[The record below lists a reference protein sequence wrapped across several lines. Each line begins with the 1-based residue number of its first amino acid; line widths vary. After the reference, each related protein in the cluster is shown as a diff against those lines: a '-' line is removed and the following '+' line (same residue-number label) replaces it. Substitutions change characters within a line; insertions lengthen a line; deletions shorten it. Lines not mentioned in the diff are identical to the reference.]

1 MQTAQSLTQFRESVI
16 RDMTRLAMK
25 HGAINMA
32 QGFPDFGTNEVVTEA
47 AVRAIRDGINQY
59 TVTWGYP
66 PLRQKLAELYTERLG
81 WQVDPDVHVT
91 VTCGVS
97 EAIMSAVMAVLNPGD
112 EIIILEPAHENFRPA
127 IILANAVP
135 ISVPLDEKSYHI
147 DPERIGAAI
156 TPRTKAILLNTPH
169 NPTGRVFNHE
179 ELEGVIELVL
189 EHDLVLMT
197 DEIYDRILYDGR
209 SHLSPGSLEPL
220 QDRTIT
226 MSGLGKSYAI
236 TGWRLGH
243 VIAPTQLAKAVRPV
257 HDFMTICAATP
268 LQAAAV
274 AALELPPSYYEQMRQ
289 DYELRRAL
297 MMEIL
302 ATAGLAAI
310 PPEGAY
316 YVMADYSQ
324 LEIPQVQLTSMP
336 FAEWMTTEV
345 GVAVVPGESF
355 YSLEGYGRH
364 SIRFAFC
371 KKLETLEM
379 AAERIKAK
387 FG

>member
-1 MQTAQSLTQFRESVI
+1 MQTAQNLTHFRESII

-25 HGAINMA
+25 HKAINMA

-47 AVRAIRDGINQY
+47 AVRAIRDGLNQY

-81 WQVDPDVHVT
+81 WQVNPDEHVT

-97 EAIMSAVMAVLNPGD
+97 EAIMTAVMAVLNPGD

-127 IILANAVP
+127 IILAHGVP
-135 ISVPLDEKSYHI
+135 VSVPLDEQSYQI
-147 DPERIGAAI
+147 DPERIAAAI
-156 TPRTKAILLNTPH
+156 TSKTKAILLNTPH
-169 NPTGRVFNHE
+169 NPTGRVFTQA
-179 ELEGVIELVL
+179 ELEPVIELIL

-209 SHLSPGSLEPL
+209 SHTSPGSLEPL
-220 QDRTIT
+220 QNRTIT

-243 VIAPTQLAKAVRPV
+243 VIAPTRLSKAVRPV
-257 HDFMTICAATP
+257 HDFMTISAATP

-274 AALELPPSYYEQMRQ
+274 AALELPQSYYAQMGL
-289 DYELRRAL
+289 DYEKRRT
-297 MMEIL
+297 MMMAIL
-302 ATAGLAAI
+302 KTADLPAT
-310 PPEGAY
+310 PPQGAY

-324 LEIPQVQLTSMP
+324 LNIPQAQLTSIP
-336 FAEWMTTEV
+336 FAQWMTTEV

-355 YSLEGYGRH
+355 YSLPGYGTH
-364 SIRFAFC
+364 AIRFAFC
-371 KKLETLEM
+371 KKLETLQA
-379 AAERIKAK
+379 AAERMQAK

>member
-1 MQTAQSLTQFRESVI
+1 
-16 RDMTRLAMK
+16 MTRLAMK
-25 HGAINMA
+25 HEAINMA

-47 AVRAIRDGINQY
+47 AVRAIRDGLNQY

-66 PLRQKLAELYTERLG
+66 PLRQKLAELYTQRLG

-127 IILANAVP
+127 IMLANGVP
-135 ISVPLDEKSYHI
+135 VSVPLDEKSYRI
-147 DPERIGAAI
+147 DPDRIAAAI
-156 TPRTKAILLNTPH
+156 TPKTKAILLNTPH
-169 NPTGRVFNHE
+169 NPTGRVFSQA
-179 ELEGVIELVL
+179 ELEPVIELVL
-189 EHDLVLMT
+189 EHDLVVMT
-197 DEIYDRILYDGR
+197 DEIYDQILYDGR
-209 SHLSPGSLEPL
+209 SHLHPGSLEAIR
-220 QDRTIT
+220 DRTIT

-274 AALELPPSYYEQMRQ
+274 AALELPSSYYDQMRQ
-289 DYELRRAL
+289 DYEQRRTL
-297 MMEIL
+297 MMQIL
-302 ATAGLAAI
+302 ATADLPAT

-316 YVMADYSQ
+316 YVMTDYSQ
-324 LEIPQVQLTSMP
+324 LDIPQAQLTSIP
-336 FAEWMTTEV
+336 FAQWMTTEV

-355 YSLEGYGRH
+355 YSLPGYGTH

-371 KKLETLEM
+371 KKLETL
-379 AAERIKAK
+379 AAAAQRMKTK

>member
-1 MQTAQSLTQFRESVI
+1 
-16 RDMTRLAMK
+16 
-25 HGAINMA
+25 MA

-47 AVRAIRDGINQY
+47 AVRAIRDGLNQY

-97 EAIMSAVMAVLNPGD
+97 EAIMTAVMAVLNPGD

-127 IILANAVP
+127 IMLAHGVP
-135 ISVPLDEKSYHI
+135 VAVPLDENSYRI
-147 DPERIGAAI
+147 DPERIAAAI
-156 TPRTKAILLNTPH
+156 TPKTKAILLNTPH
-169 NPTGRVFNHE
+169 NPTGRVFDHT
-179 ELEGVIELVL
+179 ELEAVIELIL
-189 EHDLVLMT
+189 EHDLVLLT

-220 QDRTIT
+220 RERTIT
-226 MSGLGKSYAI
+226 MGGLGKSYAI

-243 VIAPTQLAKAVRPV
+243 VIAPTWLSKAVRPV
-257 HDFMTICAATP
+257 HDFMTISAATP

-274 AALELPPSYYEQMRQ
+274 AALDLPPSYYEQMRQ
-289 DYELRRAL
+289 DYEQRRT
-297 MMEIL
+297 MMMGIL
-302 ATAGLAAI
+302 ATADLPAT
-310 PPEGAY
+310 PPQGAY

-324 LEIPQVQLTSMP
+324 LDIPQAQLTSIP
-336 FAEWMTTEV
+336 FAQWMTTEV

-355 YSLEGYGRH
+355 YSLPGYGTH

-371 KKLETLEM
+371 KKLETLEA
-379 AAERIKAK
+379 AAERMKAK